1 MRVRFARLE
10 RETFTPA
17 IQKTS
22 GPKNPLRDTQGTV
35 WNLLIAITTHLVNV
49 EISRKILLPIP
60 RKVMYR
66 RPIRHHREVAGIERL
81 ELFRRIDGF
90 PPQDREHGFQTFV
103 FLSGHG
109 QV

>member
-35 WNLLIAITTHLVNV
+35 SNLLIVITTASVNV
-49 EISRKILLPIP
+49 EISREILFPIP
-60 RKVMYR
+60 GKVMYR

-81 ELFRRIDGF
+81 ELFSRIDGF
-90 PPQDREHGFQTFV
+90 PTQDREHRFQRFD
-103 FLSGHG
+103 FLIGNRE
-109 QV
+109 V